1 MRRRSWVTRGR
12 GAKRRGGQGW
22 ANTNQRAECLRRT
35 EVGIV
40 VAVRTSMLP
49 CVLSIVR
56 RWGDGSGACSWQLVA
71 SWWLMQE
78 VLHSVRCTAVRFH
91 GRAAGDRHVQSVRA
105 EPASLRPRAA
115 RGA

>member
-40 VAVRTSMLP
+40 VAVRTSMP
-49 CVLSIVR
+49 PVLSIVHQ
-56 RWGDGSGACSWQLVA
+56 WVDGSGACRWRLVA
-71 SWWLMQE
+71 SWWLMQ
-78 VLHSVRCTAVRFH
+78 
-91 GRAAGDRHVQSVRA
+91 
-105 EPASLRPRAA
+105 
-115 RGA
+115 

>member
-56 RWGDGSGACSWQLVA
+56 RWVDGSGACSWQLVA

-78 VLHSVRCTAVRFH
+78 VLRTMHCTAVIPWACSWGSPRPKCTC
-91 GRAAGDRHVQSVRA
+91 GTSVTAAA
-105 EPASLRPRAA
+105 
-115 RGA
+115 